1 MVNATLEIAEKK
13 IQFSGLEELRSELRK
28 QAGNKEYLAQF
39 ETTINEALRES
50 DKDGIIEFTEDEWQ
64 QLITHEG
71 LPPIE
76 EVKELLA
83 SKINAMKEVT
93 AETKEKTGGL
103 AEEFTAKVDE
113 VKKWVTGKID
123 EVKEKGQAAIT
134 EVLSP
139 FQKIKEGFWKLW
151 STLTDMWSNIWTP
164 VKFAWYTLWATLGF
178 KFGKE
183 ALATMTKEKAEKV
196 IEAGKEKAKEEV
208 AEAKEWLMEKT
219 APLAIL
225 AGAGVGILATIKSK
239 LPASLREKIGD
250 AQGSELLKKLA
261 TSRALRLFGI
271 SGLTLFGIGKLWDTL
286 QDPKIAAELGEIPN
300 TEEGKKEWWKK
311 AIEKAGI
318 GIKDGAEEIWA
329 IVNWEKLDDYLTSRE
344 DKEEM
349 DKRWYVTLDEH
360 PSVIWAKKELGIFE
374 KQCEVFFNENKQA
387 FNGAVAAGLI
397 LKPGMVLGAGI
408 KWAGV
413 ALSILKF
420 ALPGTIIPAGITLA
434 LLGNAFEGIKHIQ
447 VPKDLGPED
456 IKDILEIPDIKA
468 FLESQLPGITEQIH
482 FDTIAK
488 EFQTLEQKIKEFNTK
503 AFWTNLAKWAADK
516 IIESPQE
523 KINSANELGMKTLVS
538 SLELIERKE
547 STNGAYVALLWDKEN
562 PWILKE
568 IISKISAGNTLTEWD
583 IRALMEATE
592 WTNIRI
598 FPRDN
603 TKSGTTIQWQTVNEH
618 WTIKWAPRNICVNP
632 TLEYSAQFEIARD
645 FVVDEY
651 NLNAMN
657 VVGKAA
663 GGWWEIA
670 SELAESIK
678 NNHEKSGSLIET
690 IIRDG
695 WSVLTIGLET
705 FAVDYLGNKYFLGPW
720 NVVQWAFMGID
731 TPEDKIEMQEGL
743 VEYGQGLAP
752 VMLFTILK
760 RWWQGKRM
768 LWLWTILESVSYPLR
783 IPGEIAMTGVKWSII
798 GGKYIFNRALAGDFR
813 SIFTDPKNQFTAYFR
828 ENIHKFQSLQK
839 HIPIDTLRIIGGQH
853 KNISQLEKAR
863 KWLYEAKQSSWWRDK
878 KIKDAFD
885 ILEKESSQFEL
896 KIASKSTDNASIK
909 KVLAELENEIEG
921 KRILL
926 QDLEKGIRQHFPQE
940 LGYENRTAEIE
951 SLKKWPDMNTPE
963 GKKLAYE
970 AYEESKKEIEAMEE
984 KRIQTEKELTQAKK
998 AHEKAP
1004 WDAALKQDF
1013 ENKKNAHAGM
1023 MSSYHDNHR
1032 WLSEIREA
1040 MGELLNGKKPKIRIW
1055 ESHIRSVKWLRG
1067 SAKILG
1073 IIAVTVWA
1081 WVAIEKV
1088 ANAIHGDSSEIDR
1101 WSEVSTNDDQYYGF
1115 KKDARETNIEKKEGN
1130 EYTCETPEEFNER
1143 IEAIETQYTES
1154 INKFFDPEFVN
1165 SVSSDER
1172 EKHIQE
1178 AADGHML
1185 RVDIMKSLIRENKTM
1200 MEAFWNKTFTNEETG
1215 EEIVPNDI
1223 REQGVK
1229 AFMFIHKKDG
1239 ELTLDYMNHQ
1249 DMKNVFYILYDGAHT
1264 SFLEQGL
1271 GEKWAMAT
1279 DLGLRVAPFTGSFMD
1294 GKDAYQH
1301 FSRGNTMDGVWSTA
1315 WCIGGLALDIGWFFS
1330 FGWTAAA
1337 GTALRTTKA
1346 GVKIAK
1352 TAWGALLHNG
1362 VQLGVQFGTSLA
1374 KVPRSESIS
1383 INNL

>member
-13 IQFSGLEELRSELRK
+13 ITFAWLTELRNELRSKAR
-28 QAGNKEYLAQF
+28 NPDSLAQF
-39 ETTINEALRES
+39 EATIDEALKQS
-50 DKDGIIEFTEDEWQ
+50 DKDCVIEFTENEWNRLISDESF
-64 QLITHEG
+64 
-71 LPPIE
+71 PPIE
-76 EVKELLA
+76 AK
-83 SKINAMKEVT
+83 KILRDKIQGMKEVT
-93 AETKEKTGGL
+93 AETKEKTEGI
-103 AEEFTAKVDE
+103 AEEITAKVEE
-113 VKKWVTGKID
+113 VKKWVTAKVD
-123 EVKEKGQAAIT
+123 ETKEKITAGIT
-134 EVLSP
+134 EALSP
-139 FQKIKEGFWKLW
+139 IQKIKDGFSKIGT
-151 STLTDMWSNIWTP
+151 SIADVWSNIWTP
-164 VKFAWYTLWATLGF
+164 VKIAWYTLWATLGF
-178 KFGKE
+178 KFGKD
-183 ALATMTKEKAEKV
+183 ALASMTKEKAEKV
-196 IEAGKEKAKEEV
+196 IAEWKEKVEGKV
-208 AEAKEWLMEKT
+208 AETKEWLIEKT

-225 AGAGVGILATIKSK
+225 SWAGLGIFNLIKNK
-239 LPASLREKIGD
+239 LPLSMQQSL
-250 AQGSELLKKLA
+250 GSENGTGLLKKLA

-349 DKRWYVTLDEH
+349 DNRWYVTLEEH
-360 PSVIWAKKELGIFE
+360 PSIKWAKKHLGVFE
-374 KQCEVFFNENKQA
+374 KQCEVFFNENRAA
-387 FNGAVAAGLI
+387 FDAAVVAGLI
-397 LKPGMVLGAGI
+397 FKPGMILGAGA
-408 KWAGV
+408 KWASV
-413 ALSILKF
+413 ALGILKV
-420 ALPGTIIPAGITLA
+420 AHPGTIIPAGIVLA
-434 LLGNAFEGIKHIQ
+434 FLGNSIEAMKHIK
-447 VPKDLGPED
+447 VPKDIWPED
-456 IKDILEIPDIKA
+456 LKDMLEIPDIKE
-468 FLESQLPGITEQIH
+468 FLESRIPGITEQIH
-482 FDTIAK
+482 FDTVIK

-503 AFWTNLAKWAADK
+503 SFWEKLAKWAAEK

-523 KINSANELGMKTLVS
+523 KINSTNQVGFKTLTS
-538 SLELIERKE
+538 SLELLEREKE
-547 STNGAYVALLWDKEN
+547 TQWAYKKLLGDDKE
-562 PWILKE
+562 PGVLKNL
-568 IISKISAGNTLTEWD
+568 ITKLWAGNALTEWD

-592 WTNIRI
+592 GTNIRI

-603 TKSGTTIQWQTVNEH
+603 TKSGTTIQWQSIDEH

-657 VVGKAA
+657 VIGKAA
-663 GGWWEIA
+663 GGVREKV
-670 SELAESIK
+670 SELAESLK
-678 NNHEKSGSLIET
+678 NNHEKSGTLIEKMVQ
-690 IIRDG
+690 DG
-695 WSVLTIGLET
+695 ISILTIGLET

-760 RWWQGKRM
+760 RWLQRKRM
-768 LWLWTILESVSYPLR
+768 LGLWTILESVSYPLH
-783 IPGEIAMTGVKWSII
+783 IPGKIAMTGVKWSII

-828 ENIHKFQSLQK
+828 ENIHRFQSLQK

-896 KIASKSTDNASIK
+896 KVASKSTDNASIK
-909 KVLAELENEIEG
+909 KVLAELETEIEG
-921 KRILL
+921 KRVLL

-1013 ENKKNAHAGM
+1013 ENKKKAHATM
-1023 MSSYHDNHR
+1023 MTNYHDNHR

-1040 MGELLNGKKPKIRIW
+1040 MGELLHGRKPKIRIW

-1101 WSEVSTNDDQYYGF
+1101 WDEVSANDDQYYGF
-1115 KKDARETNIEKKEGN
+1115 KKDAQETNIEKKEGN

-1185 RVDIMKSLIRENKTM
+1185 RVDMMKSLIRENKTM

-1264 SFLEQGL
+1264 SFLEEGL

-1374 KVPRSESIS
+1374 KVPRSESIN
-1383 INNL
+1383 IDKL